1 MTAKATRTSEQ
12 TRTLADEFW
21 SEFQTFGLE
30 IPVRRGAPPTAV
42 TWEIFSERFDRSFRM
57 LASYVGRRV
66 NDHDRFKCILVEV
79 LTGNLDLFTTPCE
92 DREKAARLLKDSAD
106 RLIALWP

>member
-1 MTAKATRTSEQ
+1 MTSEATRANER

-30 IPVRRGAPPTAV
+30 TQARRGGPPAV

-57 LASYVGRRV
+57 LSSYVGRRV
-66 NDHDRFKCILVEV
+66 NDHDGFKSILVEV
-79 LTGNLDLFTTPCE
+79 LTGNLDLFTTRYE
-92 DREKAARLLKDSAD
+92 DIDKAERLLRASAD
-106 RLIALWP
+106 RRIALLS